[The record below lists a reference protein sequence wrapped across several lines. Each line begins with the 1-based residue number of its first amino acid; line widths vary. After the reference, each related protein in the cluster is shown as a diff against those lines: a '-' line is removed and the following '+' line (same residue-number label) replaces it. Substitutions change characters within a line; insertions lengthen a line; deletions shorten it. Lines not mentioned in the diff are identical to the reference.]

1 MWQIDCA
8 NFLSVEQPFEV
19 RDVTTEEQRRFVQAF
34 ARDHK
39 LTTTEQGTTI
49 LFEASRN

>member
-8 NFLSVEQPFEV
+8 NFLSAEQPFEL
-19 RDVTTEEQRRFVQAF
+19 RDVTTEEQRRFAEAF
-34 ARDHK
+34 AKDHK
-39 LTTTEQGTTI
+39 LTRTEQGTTI